1 MFVPDDPAV
10 RPADSPL
17 RALSSALSFTLFD
30 ISPLPA
36 ILTKKHRG
44 CRGVGA
50 ALQTSRE
57 RRSPDRPEFPP
68 PPLPPFF
75 SQRLQTPTTYLPWN
89 HIVPKTPEGRALP
102 QCSFP
107 IRESPSIPAQ
117 LFPPTLAARYTPDS
131 LARGCICARLPAACR
146 TCPRR
151 QNVPHFLVTRSP
163 RQARLRVG
171 NNWTEGQLTASAA
184 QPETGV

>member
-1 MFVPDDPAV
+1 MFVPNDPAA
-10 RPADSPL
+10 RPANSPS

-68 PPLPPFF
+68 PPLSPFF
-75 SQRLQTPTTYLPWN
+75 SHRLQTPTTYLPWN
-89 HIVPKTPEGRALP
+89 HILPKTRGGGRALP
-102 QCSFP
+102 HCSFP
-107 IRESPSIPAQ
+107 IREPASNPAQ
-117 LFPPTLAARYTPDS
+117 LFPPAHPARYTPDS
-131 LARGCICARLPAACR
+131 LAHGCTCARLPAACR
-146 TCPRR
+146 TCSRR
-151 QNVPHFLVTRSP
+151 QNALNSSSL
-163 RQARLRVG
+163 ARRDKPGCAWRTTGRRG
-171 NNWTEGQLTASAA
+171 N
-184 QPETGV
+184 